1 MNKILVDGDKF
12 LLKDNQEIFEV
23 SGNVKIYINNLEGDI
38 NLEFYMSDNSKLEVF
53 DYNSRGKNSSI
64 KVIQNNNSKFNYIHT
79 FKVEDIYK
87 FDYKAII
94 KGNNNSNNINIYGV
108 SNGDVY
114 MDVDGDVS
122 LHTVGNE
129 LNENI
134 KILTENGKAYISPML
149 HISALDV
156 IANHNTAISKIRKD
170 ELFYLMSKGIDEKKS
185 VKLIED
191 SYVYGILRKYNE
203 EEFYNLIK
211 E

>member
-1 MNKILVDGDKF
+1 MNKILVDGDKL

-23 SGNVKIYINNLEGDI
+23 SGNVIIYINNLEGDI

-64 KVIQNNNSKFNYIHT
+64 KVVQNNNSKFNYIHT
-79 FKVEDIYK
+79 FKVEDVYK

-108 SNGDVY
+108 SNGNVY

-122 LHTVGNE
+122 LNTVGNE

-134 KILTENGKAYISPML
+134 KILTDNGKAYISPML

-170 ELFYLMSKGIDEKKS
+170 ELFYLMSKGIDEKNAI
-185 VKLIED
+185 KLIED

-203 EEFYNLIK
+203 EFYNLIK